1 MAKVTI
7 IFTGGTIAMK
17 KSAHEPGV
25 VPAVSGR
32 ELLTL
37 LPEEGAENDMEIR
50 QFSNIPS
57 GHMLPE
63 MMMKLV
69 DEIEDCLKDEENAGV
84 VVTCGTDTMEEI
96 SYLVD
101 LVINSPK
108 PVVFTGAMRSLSDSD
123 SDGPRNMLAAVMV
136 ASATNSRDKG
146 TLVVM
151 NDTIWA
157 ARDVIKRDTNNVD
170 AFWSSQGPLGVV
182 QQNKVVFFRAPVNR
196 QHIPARYLE
205 TRVDLIKVVSGS
217 DDRYLR
223 CSVDGGAQ
231 AVVVEALGC
240 GNVPPGFFQ
249 GILYALEKEVAVVMT
264 SRCLKGSVQSTYG
277 YEGGGGQLASAGV
290 IFAEGLSGPKAR
302 IKLMAAFGVAKG
314 KEKLRDYFLN

>member
-1 MAKVTI
+1 MAKATI

-17 KSAHEPGV
+17 KSAHVLGV
-25 VPAVSGR
+25 MPAASGQ
-32 ELLTL
+32 ELLSL
-37 LPEEGAENDMEIR
+37 LPKASTRNDVEVR

-57 GHMLPE
+57 GHMLPK
-63 MMMKLV
+63 MMMKLAR
-69 DEIEDCLKDEENAGV
+69 EIETCLKDEETAGV

-101 LVINSPK
+101 LVVDSPK
-108 PVVFTGAMRSLSDSD
+108 PVVFTGAMRNLSDPD
-123 SDGPRNMLAAVMV
+123 SDGPRNLLASMMV
-136 ASATNSRDKG
+136 AFDIKSRGMG

-157 ARDVIKRDTNNVD
+157 ARDVTKLDTNNVD
-170 AFWSSQGPLGVV
+170 AFWSSQGPLGSVL
-182 QQNKVVFFRAPVNR
+182 QNKVIFFRAPINR
-196 QHIPARYLE
+196 QHLPVQDLE

-223 CSVDGGAQ
+223 CSADGGAQ
-231 AVVVEALGC
+231 GVVIEALGC
-240 GNVPPGFFQ
+240 GNVPPAFFK
-249 GILYALEKEVAVVMT
+249 GILYVLRKGVAVVMT
-264 SRCLKGSVQSTYG
+264 SRCLKGSVSNTYG

-302 IKLMAAFGVAKG
+302 IQLMVALGMPGG
-314 KEKLRDYFLN
+314 KEKLRDYFIN